1 MKKLYRQY
9 ESMKAHHEEM
19 KDIAEFKTSLG
30 YPTTRRKGQIE
41 PRTKARENKATLQA
55 RVERLEEVTDI
66 LKTEKLMTSIGLS
79 QVRTRLQDLKEMEP
93 KTKQEESVPPPE
105 ERPKKKAK
113 TRAQREPQE
122 LVQEEEEE
130 EEEGPTRMD
139 VDPTPKP
146 KLVIKDPSP
155 VKEST
160 PIKEKEQPQTV
171 QATPSTLGEFDYSS
185 FIHKVSIDSPTLKM
199 PSPIASLS
207 KTGFSK
213 TLPAVEEKEKEVQ
226 SDPQGDTEK
235 KEQATQV
242 QEQIEEEMPKEPED
256 TSIP

>member
-41 PRTKARENKATLQA
+41 PRTKAREDKATLQA
-55 RVERLEEVTDI
+55 RAERLEEVTNI

-79 QVRTRLQDLKEMEP
+79 QVRTRLQDLKKKEP
-93 KTKQEESVPPPE
+93 KRKQEESMPAPE
-105 ERPKKKAK
+105 NRPKKKVK

-122 LVQEEEEE
+122 LVQEEEE

-155 VKEST
+155 VRNL
-160 PIKEKEQPQTV
+160 
-171 QATPSTLGEFDYSS
+171 ALLR
-185 FIHKVSIDSPTLKM
+185 KVSHPGQSKQLLPLQG
-199 PSPIASLS
+199 SLTTPRS
-207 KTGFSK
+207 YIKS
-213 TLPAVEEKEKEVQ
+213 L
-226 SDPQGDTEK
+226 
-235 KEQATQV
+235 
-242 QEQIEEEMPKEPED
+242 
-256 TSIP
+256 